1 MRSIVVRK
9 WGGEREGRREADSE
23 EGSRRM
29 NWLCEIKKRNVTSI
43 IFRELF
49 LNPPCLISKFAS
61 ENEYSSLAILRKTGN
76 KARLRR
82 REKEGREETSNGEFY
97 YLMAERREWRNER
110 RVRVPRGGEKQS

>member
-9 WGGEREGRREADSE
+9 WGREGRREADSE

>member
-1 MRSIVVRK
+1 M
-9 WGGEREGRREADSE
+9 
-23 EGSRRM
+23 
-29 NWLCEIKKRNVTSI
+29 SI

-82 REKEGREETSNGEFY
+82 GESEAGGRDEQREILLFNGRKKGVAKRKESKS
-97 YLMAERREWRNER
+97 AAWW
-110 RVRVPRGGEKQS
+110 